1 MAVQFVKCIVYKHGL
16 FDNRV
21 LDFSDRLNIVYGKN
35 GSGKSLLVRGMMDAV
50 WGKFS
55 DRKLLSDEAW
65 NSLYLDLLFSLSGE
79 GYYRISNTSDKSYRV
94 QYVNS
99 GGEKTLYSESKL
111 DFADGKIQNDFNP
124 DFESKVF
131 REFLNRIDAGTFIN
145 SSFIPASTDIAGNS
159 IIDYPVLKKII
170 LNDITGFYNNFI
182 NLNRAFQQGAAAP
195 GGLPPEV
202 VRFED
207 KKRELEKKIQII
219 DISDSRHEKLRKEKN
234 TVQQEID
241 ELNNSLNSLNSQ
253 KEILNKIIENLT
265 KVDELK
271 NEFET
276 IKDEIQREQQK
287 IKSISDMKTELDA
300 LFPQFSDIDL
310 ADSTNLDRLQEV
322 FNDIRNLNE
331 TIDDFYF
338 MRELRSR
345 KFKRIALAVG
355 AAALSGVCII
365 FVKNGFDV
373 FKDAALWAGIL
384 GLSIAVEGA
393 IALYLMIARRSK
405 LLARLEDERKQY
417 KEKIMAL
424 MEKSKVELEDYK
436 LTEIYE
442 LLLQYFE
449 DYVNY
454 TERKKDLA
462 RIKSSLKEE
471 EYMITIQ
478 KKLDA
483 LKKEEEIIK
492 DEIHT
497 SIDTLNIV
505 DDIENETS
513 KIEDLIQNI
522 DVEAAIIKEK
532 IETKEHI
539 LQQIDGEFAQVSGD
553 DGAMSAIMEE
563 KNNLDRMMKKWRV
576 NRNSLQF
583 ISRTLASAVERSEEK
598 QLRMLTDGTID
609 KFNHLTGN
617 QFITKI
623 DAPVLMGL
631 LAENRIT
638 EDLTPPV
645 IHAILISLKFTLSDF
660 IINGDCAIP
669 LLIDEPFQF
678 MDDER
683 CNKFRDLVSYI
694 SNKRQVIIF
703 THHSDKRNWGNFIE
717 L

>member
-1 MAVQFVKCIVYKHGL
+1 VQFVKCMVYKHGL

-21 LDFSDRLNIVYGKN
+21 LDFSDRLNIVFGKN
-35 GSGKSLLVRGMMDAV
+35 GSGKSLLVRSMMDAV

-55 DRKLLSDEAW
+55 DRKLLGDDIW
-65 NSLYLDLLFSLSGE
+65 NSLYLDLLFSLSGD
-79 GYYRISNTSDKSYRV
+79 GYYRVSNTSDKNYRV
-94 QYVNS
+94 QFVHS
-99 GGEKTLYSESKL
+99 SGEKTLYSESRL

-124 DFESKVF
+124 DFESKVY
-131 REFLNRIDAGTFIN
+131 REFLNRIDASTFFS
-145 SSFIPASTDIAGNS
+145 SSFIPASTDIDGDS
-159 IIDYPVLKKII
+159 VIDYPVLKKII
-170 LNDITGFYNNFI
+170 LNDNTGFYNHYN
-182 NLNRAFQQGAAAP
+182 NLNKSFPQGIPAP
-195 GGLPPEV
+195 GGLPHELL
-202 VRFED
+202 RFEE

-234 TVQQEID
+234 TVQQEVD

-276 IKDEIQREQQK
+276 IKDEIQKEQQK
-287 IKSISDMKTELDA
+287 IKSISDMKTELDTM
-300 LFPQFSDIDL
+300 FPQFSDIDL

-322 FNDIRNLNE
+322 FNEIRNLNE
-331 TIDDFYF
+331 TIDNFYF
-338 MRELRSR
+338 MRELRIK
-345 KFKRIALAVG
+345 KFKRIAVAAGL
-355 AAALSGVCII
+355 AALSGVCII
-365 FVKNGFDV
+365 LAKNGFD
-373 FKDAALWAGIL
+373 FQKDMALWAGIL
-384 GLSIAVEGA
+384 GLSFAVEGA
-393 IALYLMIARRSK
+393 IALCLRIARRSK
-405 LLARLEDERKQY
+405 VLVQLEDERKRY
-417 KEKIMAL
+417 KEKIIAL

-513 KIEDLIQNI
+513 RIEDLIQNI
-522 DVEAAIIKEK
+522 DMEAAIIKEK

-539 LQQIDGEFAQVSGD
+539 LQQIDSEFAQVSGN

-563 KNNLDRMMKKWRV
+563 KNNLDRVMKKWKV
-576 NRNSLQF
+576 NQNSLQF
-583 ISRTLASAVERSEEK
+583 ILRTLAGAVERSEEK
-598 QLRMLTDGTID
+598 QLRMLMDGAID

-617 QFITKI
+617 QYITKI

-631 LAENRIT
+631 LAEKRVT

-645 IHAILISLKFTLSDF
+645 IHALLISLKFTLSDF
-660 IINGDCAIP
+660 IINGVTSIP

>member
-1 MAVQFVKCIVYKHGL
+1 VQFIKCIVYKHGL

-21 LDFSDRLNIVYGKN
+21 LDFSDRLNIVCGKN
-35 GSGKSLLVRGMMDAV
+35 GSGKSLLVRSMMDAV
-50 WGKFS
+50 WGRFS

-65 NSLYLDLLFSLSGE
+65 NSLYLDLLFSLSE
-79 GYYRISNTSDKSYRV
+79 NGYYRICNTSDKSYRV
-94 QYVNS
+94 LFVHSN
-99 GGEKTLYSESKL
+99 GEKMLYSESKL

-124 DFESKVF
+124 DFESKIF
-131 REFLNRIDAGTFIN
+131 REFLNRIDGNTFFS
-145 SSFIPASTDIAGNS
+145 SSFIPASTDIAGDS
-159 IIDYPVLKKII
+159 IIDYSVLKKIV
-170 LNDITGFYNNFI
+170 LDDNTGFYNHFN
-182 NLNRAFQQGAAAP
+182 NLNKSFERGVAAHN
-195 GGLPPEV
+195 GLPPEV
-202 VRFED
+202 IQFEE

-219 DISDSRHEKLRKEKN
+219 DISDSRHEKLRREKN
-234 TVQQEID
+234 TVQQEVD

-253 KEILNKIIENLT
+253 EEILNKIIENLT

-276 IKDEIQREQQK
+276 IKDEIQKEQQK
-287 IKSISDMKTELDA
+287 IKSITDMKTELDTM
-300 LFPQFSDIDL
+300 FPQFSDIDL
-310 ADSTNLDRLQEV
+310 ADSTNLDRLQDV

-331 TIDDFYF
+331 RIDNFYF
-338 MRELRSR
+338 MRERR
-345 KFKRIALAVG
+345 RKKFKKIAVTVAFT
-355 AAALSGVCII
+355 ALSSVLLILI
-365 FVKNGFDV
+365 KNGFV
-373 FKDAALWAGIL
+373 IQKDMALWAGIL
-384 GLSIAVEGA
+384 GFSFVVDAA
-393 IALYLMIARRSK
+393 IALYLSVARRSK
-405 LLARLEDERKQY
+405 VLVQLEDEKKRY
-417 KEKIMAL
+417 KEKITAL

-471 EYMITIQ
+471 DYMITIQ

-522 DVEAAIIKEK
+522 DMEAAIIKEK

-539 LQQIDGEFAQVSGD
+539 LQQIDSEFAQVSGN
-553 DGAMSAIMEE
+553 DGAMSAIIDE
-563 KNNLDRMMKKWRV
+563 KNNLDRVMKKWKV
-576 NRNSLQF
+576 NQNSMQF
-583 ISRTLASAVERSEEK
+583 ILRTLSSAVKRSEEK
-598 QLRMLTDGTID
+598 QLRRLMDGTID

-617 QFITKI
+617 QYITKI

-631 LAENRIT
+631 LAENRIS
-638 EDLTPPV
+638 EELTPPV
-645 IHAILISLKFTLSDF
+645 IHALLISLKFTLSDF
-660 IINGDCAIP
+660 IINGDTTIP

>member
-1 MAVQFVKCIVYKHGL
+1 VQFIKCIVYKHGL

-35 GSGKSLLVRGMMDAV
+35 GSGKSLLARSMMDAV
-50 WGKFS
+50 WGRFS
-55 DRKLLSDEAW
+55 DRKLLSDEVW
-65 NSLYLDLLFSLSGE
+65 NSLYLDILFSLSE
-79 GYYRISNTSDKSYRV
+79 NGYYRICNTSDRSYRL
-94 QYVNS
+94 QYVHSN
-99 GGEKTLYSESKL
+99 GEKMLYSESKL
-111 DFADGKIQNDFNP
+111 DFAEGKIRNDFNP
-124 DFESKVF
+124 DFESRIF
-131 REFLNRIDAGTFIN
+131 REFLNRVDCNTFIN
-145 SSFIPASTDIAGNS
+145 SSFIPATTDITNDS
-159 IIDYPVLKKII
+159 VIDYAVLKKII
-170 LNDITGFYNNFI
+170 LDDSTGFYNHFI
-182 NLNRAFQQGAAAP
+182 KLNKSFELGVPSQN
-195 GGLPPEV
+195 GLPPEV
-202 VRFED
+202 LRFEE
-207 KKRELEKKIQII
+207 KKRELEKKIRII
-219 DISDSRHEKLRKEKN
+219 DISDSRHEKLRREKN
-234 TVQQEID
+234 TVQQEVD

-271 NEFET
+271 DEFET
-276 IKDEIQREQQK
+276 IKDEIQKEQQK
-287 IKSISDMKTELDA
+287 IKSITDMKTELDTM
-300 LFPQFSDIDL
+300 FPQFSDIDL

-331 TIDDFYF
+331 KIDNFYF
-338 MRELRSR
+338 MRELRR
-345 KFKRIALAVG
+345 KKLKKIAVLITIG
-355 AAALSGVCII
+355 ALSSII
-365 FVKNGFDV
+365 FILIKNGFDIQ
-373 FKDAALWAGIL
+373 KDMIFWAGIV
-384 GLSIAVEGA
+384 GLSSVIDAG
-393 IALYLMIARRSK
+393 IALYLRMARRSK
-405 LLARLEDERKQY
+405 ELVQLEDEKKRY
-417 KEKIMAL
+417 KEKIIAL

-471 EYMITIQ
+471 EYMIKIQ

-522 DVEAAIIKEK
+522 DMEAAIIKEK

-539 LQQIDGEFAQVSGD
+539 LQQIDNEFVQVSGNN
-553 DGAMSAIMEE
+553 GAMSAIIEE
-563 KNNLDRMMKKWRV
+563 KNGLDRVMKKWKV
-576 NRNSLQF
+576 NQNSMQF
-583 ISRTLASAVERSEEK
+583 ITRMLTNAVERSEEK
-598 QLRMLTDGTID
+598 QLRRLLDGTID

-617 QFITKI
+617 QYITKI
-623 DAPVLMGL
+623 DAPVLMGMIT
-631 LAENRIT
+631 ENRLS
-638 EDLTPPV
+638 EEMTPPV
-645 IHAILISLKFTLSDF
+645 IHALLLSLKFTLSDF
-660 IINGDCAIP
+660 IINGDTTIP

>member
-1 MAVQFVKCIVYKHGL
+1 MQFIKCIVYRHGL

-35 GSGKSLLVRGMMDAV
+35 GSGKSMLVRGMMDAV
-50 WGKFS
+50 WGRFS
-55 DRKLLSDEAW
+55 DRKLLSDEVW
-65 NSLYLDLLFSLSGE
+65 NSLYLDLLFSLSE
-79 GYYRISNTSDKSYRV
+79 DGYYRISNTSDKSYRV
-94 QYVNS
+94 QFVHSN
-99 GGEKTLYSESKL
+99 GEKTLYSESKL
-111 DFADGKIQNDFNP
+111 DFAEGKIQNDFNP

-131 REFLNRIDAGTFIN
+131 REFLNRFDSGKFFN
-145 SSFIPASTDIAGNS
+145 SSFIPASTDIAGDS
-159 IIDYPVLKKII
+159 VIDYSMLKKII
-170 LNDITGFYNNFI
+170 LDDHTGFYNNFN
-182 NLNRAFQQGAAAP
+182 NLNKSFQQGVSAMS
-195 GGLPPEV
+195 GLPPEV
-202 VRFED
+202 IRFEE

-234 TVQQEID
+234 TVQQEVD
-241 ELNNSLNSLNSQ
+241 ELNNSLNSLSSQ

-265 KVDELK
+265 KVEELK

-276 IKDEIQREQQK
+276 IKDEIQSEQQK
-287 IKSISDMKTELDA
+287 IKSITDMKTELDTM
-300 LFPQFSDIDL
+300 FPQFSDIDL

-322 FNDIRNLNE
+322 FNDILNLNE
-331 TIDDFYF
+331 TIDNFYF
-338 MRELRSR
+338 MRELRKK
-345 KFKRIALAVG
+345 KFRRIAVAV
-355 AAALSGVCII
+355 ACTALSLVCII
-365 FVKNGFDV
+365 LARNGFDIQ
-373 FKDAALWAGIL
+373 KDLALWAGIL
-384 GLSIAVEGA
+384 GLSCAVEAAIAV
-393 IALYLMIARRSK
+393 YQQVARRSK
-405 LLARLEDERKQY
+405 VLDQLEDEKKRY
-417 KEKIMAL
+417 KEKIIAL

-522 DVEAAIIKEK
+522 DMEAVIIKEK

-539 LQQIDGEFAQVSGD
+539 LQQIDSEFAQVSGH
-553 DGAMSAIMEE
+553 DGALSAIMEE
-563 KNNLDRMMKKWRV
+563 KNNLDRVMKKWKV
-576 NRNSLQF
+576 NQNSLQF
-583 ISRTLASAVERSEEK
+583 MLRTLASAVERSEEK
-598 QLRMLTDGTID
+598 QLRTLMDGTID

-617 QFITKI
+617 QYITKI
-623 DAPVLMGL
+623 DVPVLMGL
-631 LAENRIT
+631 LAENRVT
-638 EDLTPPV
+638 EVLTPPI
-645 IHAILISLKFTLSDF
+645 IHALLISLKFALSDF
-660 IINGDCAIP
+660 IINENTSIP

>member
-1 MAVQFVKCIVYKHGL
+1 VYKHGL

-21 LDFSDRLNIVYGKN
+21 LDFSDRLNIVCGKN
-35 GSGKSLLVRGMMDAV
+35 GSGKSLLVRSMMDAV
-50 WGKFS
+50 WGRFC

-65 NSLYLDLLFSLSGE
+65 NSLYLDLLFSLSE
-79 GYYRISNTSDKSYRV
+79 NGYYRICNTSDKSYRV
-94 QYVNS
+94 LFVHSN
-99 GGEKTLYSESKL
+99 GEKMLYSESKL

-124 DFESKVF
+124 DFESKIF
-131 REFLNRIDAGTFIN
+131 REFLNRIDGNTFFS
-145 SSFIPASTDIAGNS
+145 SSFIPASTDIAGDS
-159 IIDYPVLKKII
+159 IIDYSVLKKIV
-170 LNDITGFYNNFI
+170 LDDNTGFYNHFN
-182 NLNRAFQQGAAAP
+182 NLNKSFERGVAAHN
-195 GGLPPEV
+195 GLPPEV
-202 VRFED
+202 IQFEE

-219 DISDSRHEKLRKEKN
+219 DISDSRHEKLRREKN
-234 TVQQEID
+234 TVQQEVD

-253 KEILNKIIENLT
+253 EEILNKIIENLT

-276 IKDEIQREQQK
+276 IKDEIQKEQQK
-287 IKSISDMKTELDA
+287 IKSITDMKTELDTM
-300 LFPQFSDIDL
+300 FPQFSDIDL
-310 ADSTNLDRLQEV
+310 ADSTNLDRLQDV

-331 TIDDFYF
+331 RIDNFYF
-338 MRELRSR
+338 MRERR
-345 KFKRIALAVG
+345 RKKFKKIAVTVAFT
-355 AAALSGVCII
+355 ALSSVLLILI
-365 FVKNGFDV
+365 KNGFV
-373 FKDAALWAGIL
+373 IQKDMALWAGIL
-384 GLSIAVEGA
+384 GFSFVVDAA
-393 IALYLMIARRSK
+393 IALYLSVARRSK
-405 LLARLEDERKQY
+405 VLVQLEDEKKRY
-417 KEKIMAL
+417 KEKITAL

-471 EYMITIQ
+471 DYMITIQ

-522 DVEAAIIKEK
+522 DMEAAIIKEK

-539 LQQIDGEFAQVSGD
+539 LQQIDSEFAQVSGN
-553 DGAMSAIMEE
+553 DGAMSAIIDE
-563 KNNLDRMMKKWRV
+563 KNNLDRVMKKWKV
-576 NRNSLQF
+576 NQNSMQF
-583 ISRTLASAVERSEEK
+583 ILRTLSSAVKRSEEK
-598 QLRMLTDGTID
+598 QLRRLMDGTID

-617 QFITKI
+617 QYITKI

-631 LAENRIT
+631 LAENRIS
-638 EDLTPPV
+638 EELTPPV
-645 IHAILISLKFTLSDF
+645 IHALLISLKFTLSDF
-660 IINGDCAIP
+660 IINGDTTIP